1 MGIKVK
7 GVQNCISQLNSI
19 IGDVQGRKAVRAI
32 QSALLIGGTRASLY
46 TPIGKTS
53 NLINSQYREMLV
65 DGSRLTGR
73 VGYSANY
80 AAYVHDPN
88 HPMKFKRPTA
98 KKEFLYEGFKDEKDA
113 IDQVIRKE
121 MSL

>member
-1 MGIKVK
+1 MAVKVK
-7 GVQNCISQLNSI
+7 GVRECIQNLSNI

-53 NLINSQYREMLV
+53 NLINSQYREILV
-65 DGSRLTGR
+65 DGSRLIGR
-73 VGYSANY
+73 VGYTANY

-88 HPMKFKRPTA
+88 RPMKFRLASA
-98 KKEFLYEGFKDEKDA
+98 KKEFLYKGFEDEKA
-113 IDQVIRKE
+113 TIDEVIRQE
-121 MSL
+121 LRL

>member
-7 GVQNCISQLNSI
+7 GVQDCINQLNSI

-32 QSALLIGGTRASLY
+32 QSALLIGGTRAALY

-53 NLINSQYREMLV
+53 NLINSQYREILV
-65 DGSRLTGR
+65 DGSRLIGR
-73 VGYSANY
+73 VGYTANY

-88 HPMKFKRPTA
+88 RPMKFRLASA
-98 KKEFLYEGFKDEKDA
+98 KKEFLYQGFRDERET
-113 IDQVIRKE
+113 INQVIRQE